1 MLSGRLNDSQ
11 GAAVQEYPDPG
22 MRFAVYRGA
31 AACSNREMPVTRPP
45 EDVSAP
51 VIPDGD
57 RSADAP
63 ARILVID
70 DDDAFRETVC
80 AAIARDPSL
89 TLAAQ
94 AGSVAAA
101 RAVVARGN
109 FDVALIDLGLP
120 DGNGIDLI
128 REIARERPDTD
139 VMVVTVFGDE
149 AHVLASI
156 EAGATGYLLK
166 RNLHD
171 TLAATVHELR
181 AGGSPISP
189 VIARQLLH
197 RFRRD
202 GDGAGGAPVPPAAV
216 DDGGLS
222 EREREVLLFI
232 AKGFTVGEIAGML
245 HLSAHT
251 VATHVKHI
259 YRKLAVHS
267 RTEAVYEAGRMGLL

>member
-1 MLSGRLNDSQ
+1 MTETIEITQ
-11 GAAVQEYPDPG
+11 V
-22 MRFAVYRGA
+22 
-31 AACSNREMPVTRPP
+31 PP
-45 EDVSAP
+45 T
-51 VIPDGD
+51 
-57 RSADAP
+57 
-63 ARILVID
+63 RILVVD
-70 DDDAFRETVC
+70 DDDAFRESVC
-80 AAIARDPSL
+80 AAIARDDGMV
-89 TLAAQ
+89 LAAQ
-94 AGSVAAA
+94 GNAVAAA
-101 RAVVARGN
+101 REAIAHVD

-128 REIARERPDTD
+128 REISRTLPDAD

-166 RNLHD
+166 RSLTD
-171 TLAATVHELR
+171 TLGETVRELR

-189 VIARQLLH
+189 VIARQLLQ
-197 RFRRD
+197 RFKRNTSES
-202 GDGAGGAPVPPAAV
+202 PQPAATVV

-232 AKGFTVGEIAGML
+232 AKGFTVGEIANML

-267 RTEAVYEAGRMGLL
+267 RTEAVFEAGRMGLL

>member
-1 MLSGRLNDSQ
+1 MTL
-11 GAAVQEYPDPG
+11 
-22 MRFAVYRGA
+22 
-31 AACSNREMPVTRPP
+31 
-45 EDVSAP
+45 AP
-51 VIPDGD
+51 T
-57 RSADAP
+57 
-63 ARILVID
+63 RILVVD
-70 DDDAFRETVC
+70 DDEAFRESVC
-80 AAIARDPSL
+80 TAIARDDAMV
-89 TLAAQ
+89 LAAQ
-94 AGSVAAA
+94 AGSVARA
-101 RAVVARGN
+101 REAIVRGN
-109 FDVALIDLGLP
+109 FDVALVDLGLP

-128 REIARERPDTD
+128 REIALTRPETD

-166 RNLHD
+166 RSLID
-171 TLAATVHELR
+171 TLGATVRELR

-189 VIARQLLH
+189 VIARQLLQ
-197 RFRRD
+197 RFKR
-202 GDGAGGAPVPPAAV
+202 GADDAALAQQAV
-216 DDGGLS
+216 AVIDDGGLS

-232 AKGFTVGEIAGML
+232 AKGFTVGEIANML

>member
-1 MLSGRLNDSQ
+1 MNALSPTRL
-11 GAAVQEYPDPG
+11 
-22 MRFAVYRGA
+22 
-31 AACSNREMPVTRPP
+31 
-45 EDVSAP
+45 
-51 VIPDGD
+51 
-57 RSADAP
+57 
-63 ARILVID
+63 LVVD
-70 DDDAFRETVC
+70 DDEAFRESVR
-80 AAIARDPSL
+80 AAIAPHADL
-89 TLAAQ
+89 AFAAQ
-94 AGSVAAA
+94 AGTLAEA
-101 RAVVARGN
+101 RAALGRQG
-109 FDVALIDLGLP
+109 FDVALVDLGLP

-128 REIARERPDTD
+128 RELARERPETD

-166 RNLHD
+166 RSLSD
-171 TLAATVHELR
+171 TLAATVRELR

-189 VIARQLLH
+189 VIARQLLL
-197 RFRRD
+197 RFKR
-202 GDGAGGAPVPPAAV
+202 GGEAGEGGAQGAAAPLPV

-222 EREREVLLFI
+222 EREREVLMFI
-232 AKGFTVGEIAGML
+232 SKGFTVGEIADML

>member
-1 MLSGRLNDSQ
+1 MV
-11 GAAVQEYPDPG
+11 AAV
-22 MRFAVYRGA
+22 
-31 AACSNREMPVTRPP
+31 T
-45 EDVSAP
+45 
-51 VIPDGD
+51 
-57 RSADAP
+57 
-63 ARILVID
+63 RILVVD
-70 DDDAFRETVC
+70 DDEAFRESVC
-80 AAIARDPSL
+80 TAIARDDAMV
-89 TLAAQ
+89 LAAQ
-94 AGSVAAA
+94 AGSVARA
-101 RAVVARGN
+101 REAIVRGN
-109 FDVALIDLGLP
+109 FDVALVDLGLP

-128 REIARERPDTD
+128 REIAQTRPETD
-139 VMVVTVFGDE
+139 VMVITVFGDE

-166 RNLHD
+166 RSLAD
-171 TLAATVHELR
+171 TLGATVRELR

-189 VIARQLLH
+189 VIARQLLQ
-197 RFRRD
+197 RFKR
-202 GDGAGGAPVPPAAV
+202 GADAAAASAATTVV

-232 AKGFTVGEIAGML
+232 AKGFTVGEIANML

>member
-1 MLSGRLNDSQ
+1 
-11 GAAVQEYPDPG
+11 
-22 MRFAVYRGA
+22 
-31 AACSNREMPVTRPP
+31 MPEIAELPLETPT
-45 EDVSAP
+45 
-51 VIPDGD
+51 
-57 RSADAP
+57 
-63 ARILVID
+63 RILVVD

-80 AAIARDPSL
+80 AAIARDVGMV
-89 TLAAQ
+89 LAAQ
-94 AGSVAAA
+94 VGNAQGA
-101 RAVVARGN
+101 RDAIANGE
-109 FDVALIDLGLP
+109 FDVALVDLGLP

-128 REIARERPDTD
+128 REIARSRPDVD

-166 RNLHD
+166 RSLAD
-171 TLAATVHELR
+171 TLGATVRELR

-189 VIARQLLH
+189 VIARQLLQ
-197 RFRRD
+197 RFKQ
-202 GDGAGGAPVPPAAV
+202 GATARAAQAVAVV

-232 AKGFTVGEIAGML
+232 AKGFTVGEIATML

-267 RTEAVYEAGRMGLL
+267 RTEAVFEAGRMGLL

>member
-1 MLSGRLNDSQ
+1 MPETLETVP
-11 GAAVQEYPDPG
+11 AAP
-22 MRFAVYRGA
+22 
-31 AACSNREMPVTRPP
+31 T
-45 EDVSAP
+45 
-51 VIPDGD
+51 
-57 RSADAP
+57 
-63 ARILVID
+63 RILVVD

-80 AAIARDPSL
+80 AAIARDD
-89 TLAAQ
+89 TMVLAAQ
-94 AGSVAAA
+94 VGSAA
-101 RAVVARGN
+101 RAREAIAVGN
-109 FDVALIDLGLP
+109 FDVALVDLGLP
-120 DGNGIDLI
+120 DGNGIELI
-128 REIARERPDTD
+128 REIARTQPETD

-166 RNLHD
+166 RSLND
-171 TLAATVHELR
+171 TLGATVRELR

-197 RFRRD
+197 RFKR
-202 GDGAGGAPVPPAAV
+202 GAAEPAKPEAEASASPVV

-232 AKGFTVGEIAGML
+232 AKGFTVGEIANML

-267 RTEAVYEAGRMGLL
+267 RTEAVFEAGRMGLL

>member
-1 MLSGRLNDSQ
+1 MS
-11 GAAVQEYPDPG
+11 PTP
-22 MRFAVYRGA
+22 
-31 AACSNREMPVTRPP
+31 T
-45 EDVSAP
+45 
-51 VIPDGD
+51 
-57 RSADAP
+57 
-63 ARILVID
+63 RILVVD
-70 DDDAFRETVC
+70 DDEAFRESVC
-80 AAIARDPSL
+80 AAIARDDSMV
-89 TLAAQ
+89 LAAQ
-94 AGSVAAA
+94 VGSVAAA
-101 RAVVARGN
+101 RAATARGN
-109 FDVALIDLGLP
+109 FDVALVDLGLP

-128 REIARERPDTD
+128 REIARDRPEAD

-166 RNLHD
+166 RSLND
-171 TLAATVHELR
+171 TLGATVRELR

-197 RFRRD
+197 RFKK
-202 GDGAGGAPVPPAAV
+202 GSPTPSAPTVV

-232 AKGFTVGEIAGML
+232 AKGFTVGEIANML

-267 RTEAVYEAGRMGLL
+267 RTEAVFEAGRMGLL

>member
-1 MLSGRLNDSQ
+1 MT
-11 GAAVQEYPDPG
+11 
-22 MRFAVYRGA
+22 A
-31 AACSNREMPVTRPP
+31 AA
-45 EDVSAP
+45 
-51 VIPDGD
+51 I
-57 RSADAP
+57 
-63 ARILVID
+63 RILLVD
-70 DDDAFRETVC
+70 DDEAFRESVC
-80 AAIARDPSL
+80 AAIARDAGM

-94 AGSVAAA
+94 AGNALRA
-101 RAVVARGN
+101 REAIARGQ
-109 FDVALIDLGLP
+109 FDVALVDLGLP

-128 REIARERPDTD
+128 REIARSRPDVD

-166 RNLHD
+166 RSLAD
-171 TLAATVHELR
+171 TLGATVRELR

-189 VIARQLLH
+189 VIARQLLQ
-197 RFRRD
+197 RFKQ
-202 GDGAGGAPVPPAAV
+202 GATARAAQAVAVV

-232 AKGFTVGEIAGML
+232 AKGFTVGEIATML

-267 RTEAVYEAGRMGLL
+267 RTEAVFEAGRMGLL

>member
-1 MLSGRLNDSQ
+1 
-11 GAAVQEYPDPG
+11 
-22 MRFAVYRGA
+22 
-31 AACSNREMPVTRPP
+31 MPEIAELPLESPT
-45 EDVSAP
+45 
-51 VIPDGD
+51 
-57 RSADAP
+57 
-63 ARILVID
+63 RILVVD
-70 DDDAFRETVC
+70 DDDAFRESVC
-80 AAIARDPSL
+80 AAIARDADMV
-89 TLAAQ
+89 LAAQ
-94 AGSVAAA
+94 VGNAEGA
-101 RAVVARGN
+101 REAIANGG
-109 FDVALIDLGLP
+109 FDVALVDLGLP

-128 REIARERPDTD
+128 REIARTRPDVD

-166 RNLHD
+166 RSLND
-171 TLAATVHELR
+171 TLGATVRELR

-197 RFRRD
+197 RFKKD
-202 GDGAGGAPVPPAAV
+202 SPQPAQPSQPATV
-216 DDGGLS
+216 IDDGGLS

-232 AKGFTVGEIAGML
+232 AKGFTVGEIANML

-267 RTEAVYEAGRMGLL
+267 RTEAVFEAGRMGLL

>member
-1 MLSGRLNDSQ
+1 MTEIIEITQ
-11 GAAVQEYPDPG
+11 V
-22 MRFAVYRGA
+22 
-31 AACSNREMPVTRPP
+31 PP
-45 EDVSAP
+45 T
-51 VIPDGD
+51 
-57 RSADAP
+57 
-63 ARILVID
+63 RILVVD
-70 DDDAFRETVC
+70 DDDAFRESVC
-80 AAIARDPSL
+80 AAIARDDGMV
-89 TLAAQ
+89 LAAQ
-94 AGSVAAA
+94 GNAVAAA
-101 RAVVARGN
+101 REAIAHVD

-128 REIARERPDTD
+128 REISRTLPDAD

-166 RNLHD
+166 RNLTD
-171 TLAATVHELR
+171 TLGETVRELR

-189 VIARQLLH
+189 VIARQLLQ
-197 RFRRD
+197 RFKRNT
-202 GDGAGGAPVPPAAV
+202 PESPQPAATVV

-232 AKGFTVGEIAGML
+232 AKGFTVGEIANML

-267 RTEAVYEAGRMGLL
+267 RTEAVFEAGRMGLL

>member
-1 MLSGRLNDSQ
+1 
-11 GAAVQEYPDPG
+11 
-22 MRFAVYRGA
+22 
-31 AACSNREMPVTRPP
+31 MPEIAELPLETPT
-45 EDVSAP
+45 
-51 VIPDGD
+51 
-57 RSADAP
+57 
-63 ARILVID
+63 RILVVD
-70 DDDAFRETVC
+70 DDDAFRESVC
-80 AAIARDPSL
+80 AAIARDEAMVL
-89 TLAAQ
+89 TAQ
-94 AGSVAAA
+94 VSSAESA
-101 RAVVARGN
+101 REAIANGN

-128 REIARERPDTD
+128 REIARTRPDAD

-166 RNLHD
+166 RSLND
-171 TLAATVHELR
+171 TLGATVRELR

-189 VIARQLLH
+189 VIARQLLQ
-197 RFRRD
+197 RFKKD
-202 GDGAGGAPVPPAAV
+202 TPQPSQPSQPAAVV

-232 AKGFTVGEIAGML
+232 AKGFTVGEIANML

-267 RTEAVYEAGRMGLL
+267 RTEAVFEAGRMGLL

>member
-1 MLSGRLNDSQ
+1 MPETVELP
-11 GAAVQEYPDPG
+11 QELP
-22 MRFAVYRGA
+22 
-31 AACSNREMPVTRPP
+31 T
-45 EDVSAP
+45 
-51 VIPDGD
+51 
-57 RSADAP
+57 
-63 ARILVID
+63 RILVVD

-80 AAIARDPSL
+80 AAIARDDAL
-89 TLAAQ
+89 VLADQ
-94 AGSVAAA
+94 VSNVESA
-101 RAVVARGN
+101 REAIANGE

-128 REIARERPDTD
+128 REIASTRPDTD

-156 EAGATGYLLK
+156 EAGATGYLLT
-166 RNLHD
+166 RSLND
-171 TLAATVHELR
+171 TLGATVRELR

-197 RFRRD
+197 RFKKD
-202 GDGAGGAPVPPAAV
+202 TPAAPSQPAVV

-232 AKGFTVGEIAGML
+232 AKGFTVGEIANML

-267 RTEAVYEAGRMGLL
+267 RTEAVFEAGRMGLL

>member
-1 MLSGRLNDSQ
+1 M
-11 GAAVQEYPDPG
+11 AEPV
-22 MRFAVYRGA
+22 
-31 AACSNREMPVTRPP
+31 EMPLETPT
-45 EDVSAP
+45 
-51 VIPDGD
+51 
-57 RSADAP
+57 
-63 ARILVID
+63 RILVVD
-70 DDDAFRETVC
+70 DDDAFRESVC
-80 AAIARDPSL
+80 AAIARDDAMV
-89 TLAAQ
+89 LAAQ
-94 AGSVAAA
+94 VGNAEGAREAIAG
-101 RAVVARGN
+101 GE
-109 FDVALIDLGLP
+109 FDVALVDLGLP

-128 REIARERPDTD
+128 REIARTRPDAD

-166 RNLHD
+166 RSLND
-171 TLAATVHELR
+171 TLGATVRELR

-197 RFRRD
+197 RFKKES
-202 GDGAGGAPVPPAAV
+202 PTPSTPAVV

-232 AKGFTVGEIAGML
+232 AKGFTVGEIANML

-267 RTEAVYEAGRMGLL
+267 RTEAVFEAGRMGLL

>member
-1 MLSGRLNDSQ
+1 MI
-11 GAAVQEYPDPG
+11 AAP
-22 MRFAVYRGA
+22 
-31 AACSNREMPVTRPP
+31 T
-45 EDVSAP
+45 
-51 VIPDGD
+51 
-57 RSADAP
+57 
-63 ARILVID
+63 RILVVD
-70 DDDAFRETVC
+70 DDEAFRETVC
-80 AAIARDPSL
+80 AAIAHDDGMI
-89 TLAAQ
+89 LAAQ
-94 AGSVAAA
+94 AGTAA
-101 RAVVARGN
+101 RAREAIARGN
-109 FDVALIDLGLP
+109 FDVALVDLGLP

-128 REIARERPDTD
+128 REIARTRPETD

-166 RNLHD
+166 RSLDD
-171 TLAATVHELR
+171 TLGATVRELR

-189 VIARQLLH
+189 VIARQLLQ
-197 RFRRD
+197 RFKRD
-202 GDGAGGAPVPPAAV
+202 AIAPAPVSQPAAIF

-232 AKGFTVGEIAGML
+232 AKGFTVGEIAAML

-267 RTEAVYEAGRMGLL
+267 RTEAVFEAGRMGLL

>member
-1 MLSGRLNDSQ
+1 
-11 GAAVQEYPDPG
+11 
-22 MRFAVYRGA
+22 
-31 AACSNREMPVTRPP
+31 MPEILEIPQL
-45 EDVSAP
+45 AP
-51 VIPDGD
+51 T
-57 RSADAP
+57 
-63 ARILVID
+63 RILVVD
-70 DDDAFRETVC
+70 DDDAFRESVC
-80 AAIARDPSL
+80 AAIAREGDL
-89 TLAAQ
+89 VLAAQ
-94 AGSVAAA
+94 VNSVAAA
-101 RAVVARGN
+101 REAIGHGD

-128 REIARERPDTD
+128 REISRTLPDAD
-139 VMVVTVFGDE
+139 IMVVTVFGDE

-166 RNLHD
+166 RSLND
-171 TLAATVHELR
+171 TLGETVRELR

-197 RFRRD
+197 RFKRD
-202 GDGAGGAPVPPAAV
+202 TPEAPQPATVV

-232 AKGFTVGEIAGML
+232 AKGFTVGEIANML

-267 RTEAVYEAGRMGLL
+267 RTEAVFEAGRMGLL

>member
-1 MLSGRLNDSQ
+1 MPDILEISQ
-11 GAAVQEYPDPG
+11 V
-22 MRFAVYRGA
+22 
-31 AACSNREMPVTRPP
+31 
-45 EDVSAP
+45 AP
-51 VIPDGD
+51 T
-57 RSADAP
+57 
-63 ARILVID
+63 RILVVD
-70 DDDAFRETVC
+70 DDDAFRESVC
-80 AAIARDPSL
+80 AAIARDNDL
-89 TLAAQ
+89 ELAAQ
-94 AGSVAAA
+94 VNSVAAA
-101 RAVVARGN
+101 REAIGHGD

-128 REIARERPDTD
+128 REISRTLPDAD

-166 RNLHD
+166 RSLND
-171 TLAATVHELR
+171 TLGETVRELR

-197 RFRRD
+197 RFKRD
-202 GDGAGGAPVPPAAV
+202 TPESPQQPAAVV

-232 AKGFTVGEIAGML
+232 AKGFTVGEIANML

-267 RTEAVYEAGRMGLL
+267 RTEAVFEAGRMGLL

>member
-1 MLSGRLNDSQ
+1 
-11 GAAVQEYPDPG
+11 
-22 MRFAVYRGA
+22 
-31 AACSNREMPVTRPP
+31 MPEILELTQATPT
-45 EDVSAP
+45 
-51 VIPDGD
+51 
-57 RSADAP
+57 
-63 ARILVID
+63 RILVVD
-70 DDDAFRETVC
+70 DDDAFRESVC
-80 AAIARDPSL
+80 AAIARDDGMV
-89 TLAAQ
+89 LAAQ
-94 AGSVAAA
+94 VNSVAAA
-101 RAVVARGN
+101 REAIRHGD
-109 FDVALIDLGLP
+109 FEVALIDLGLP

-128 REIARERPDTD
+128 LEISRTLPDVD
-139 VMVVTVFGDE
+139 IMVVTVFGDE

-166 RNLHD
+166 RSLTD
-171 TLAATVHELR
+171 TLGETVRELR

-197 RFRRD
+197 RFKRD
-202 GDGAGGAPVPPAAV
+202 TPESPQRAAAVV

-232 AKGFTVGEIAGML
+232 AKGFTVGEIANML

-267 RTEAVYEAGRMGLL
+267 RTEAVFEAGRMGLL

>member
-1 MLSGRLNDSQ
+1 
-11 GAAVQEYPDPG
+11 
-22 MRFAVYRGA
+22 
-31 AACSNREMPVTRPP
+31 MPLETPT
-45 EDVSAP
+45 
-51 VIPDGD
+51 
-57 RSADAP
+57 
-63 ARILVID
+63 RILVVD
-70 DDDAFRETVC
+70 DDDAFRESVC
-80 AAIARDPSL
+80 AAIARDDAMV
-89 TLAAQ
+89 LAAQ
-94 AGSVAAA
+94 VGNAEGA
-101 RAVVARGN
+101 REAIACGE
-109 FDVALIDLGLP
+109 FDVALVDLGLP

-128 REIARERPDTD
+128 REIARTRPDAD

-166 RNLHD
+166 RSLND
-171 TLAATVHELR
+171 TLGATVRELR

-197 RFRRD
+197 RFKKD
-202 GDGAGGAPVPPAAV
+202 SPAPTTSAVV

-232 AKGFTVGEIAGML
+232 AKGFTVGEIANML

-267 RTEAVYEAGRMGLL
+267 RTEAVFEAGRMGLL

>member
-1 MLSGRLNDSQ
+1 MTEIIEIPR
-11 GAAVQEYPDPG
+11 V
-22 MRFAVYRGA
+22 
-31 AACSNREMPVTRPP
+31 
-45 EDVSAP
+45 AP
-51 VIPDGD
+51 T
-57 RSADAP
+57 
-63 ARILVID
+63 RILVVD
-70 DDDAFRETVC
+70 DDDAFRESVC
-80 AAIARDPSL
+80 AAIARDDDMV
-89 TLAAQ
+89 LAAQ
-94 AGSVAAA
+94 GNAVAAA
-101 RAVVARGN
+101 REAIAHVD

-128 REIARERPDTD
+128 REISRTLPDAD

-166 RNLHD
+166 RNLTD
-171 TLAATVHELR
+171 TLGETVRELR

-189 VIARQLLH
+189 VIARQLLQ
-197 RFRRD
+197 RFKRNT
-202 GDGAGGAPVPPAAV
+202 PESPQPAATVV

-232 AKGFTVGEIAGML
+232 AKGFTVGEIANML

-267 RTEAVYEAGRMGLL
+267 RTEAVFEAGRMGLL

>member
-1 MLSGRLNDSQ
+1 
-11 GAAVQEYPDPG
+11 
-22 MRFAVYRGA
+22 
-31 AACSNREMPVTRPP
+31 MPQALEITQVTPT
-45 EDVSAP
+45 
-51 VIPDGD
+51 
-57 RSADAP
+57 
-63 ARILVID
+63 RILVVD
-70 DDDAFRETVC
+70 DDDAFRESVC
-80 AAIARDPSL
+80 AAISRDDDL
-89 TLAAQ
+89 VLAAQ
-94 AGSVAAA
+94 VNSVASA
-101 RAVVARGN
+101 REAIGRGE

-128 REIARERPDTD
+128 REISRTRPDVD

-166 RNLHD
+166 RSLTD
-171 TLAATVHELR
+171 TLGATVRELR

-197 RFRRD
+197 RFKKD
-202 GDGAGGAPVPPAAV
+202 TPQPSQPAAAVV

-232 AKGFTVGEIAGML
+232 AKGFTVGEIANML

-267 RTEAVYEAGRMGLL
+267 RTEAVFEAGRMGLL

>member
-1 MLSGRLNDSQ
+1 MRDDTLVLAEQVSNAE
-11 GAAVQEYPDPG
+11 GA
-22 MRFAVYRGA
+22 
-31 AACSNREMPVTRPP
+31 RE
-45 EDVSAP
+45 
-51 VIPDGD
+51 
-57 RSADAP
+57 
-63 ARILVID
+63 
-70 DDDAFRETVC
+70 
-80 AAIARDPSL
+80 AIAH
-89 TLAAQ
+89 
-94 AGSVAAA
+94 GE
-101 RAVVARGN
+101 

-120 DGNGIDLI
+120 DGNGIELI
-128 REIARERPDTD
+128 REIARTRPETD

-166 RNLHD
+166 RSLND
-171 TLAATVHELR
+171 TLGATVRELR

-197 RFRRD
+197 RFKKD
-202 GDGAGGAPVPPAAV
+202 SPTPSAPTVV

-232 AKGFTVGEIAGML
+232 AKGFTVGEIANML

-267 RTEAVYEAGRMGLL
+267 RTEAVFEAGRMGLL

>member
-1 MLSGRLNDSQ
+1 VLASQ
-11 GAAVQEYPDPG
+11 VATAEGA
-22 MRFAVYRGA
+22 
-31 AACSNREMPVTRPP
+31 RE
-45 EDVSAP
+45 
-51 VIPDGD
+51 
-57 RSADAP
+57 
-63 ARILVID
+63 
-70 DDDAFRETVC
+70 
-80 AAIARDPSL
+80 AIE
-89 TLAAQ
+89 
-94 AGSVAAA
+94 G
-101 RAVVARGN
+101 GE
-109 FDVALIDLGLP
+109 FDVALVDLGLP

-128 REIARERPDTD
+128 REIARTLPEVD

-166 RNLHD
+166 RSLND
-171 TLAATVHELR
+171 TLGATVRELR

-197 RFRRD
+197 RFRKD
-202 GDGAGGAPVPPAAV
+202 APAQPVV
-216 DDGGLS
+216 DHGGLS

-232 AKGFTVGEIAGML
+232 AKGFTVGEIANML

-267 RTEAVYEAGRMGLL
+267 RTEAVFEAGRMGLL

>member
-1 MLSGRLNDSQ
+1 MTEIIEI
-11 GAAVQEYPDPG
+11 AKV
-22 MRFAVYRGA
+22 
-31 AACSNREMPVTRPP
+31 
-45 EDVSAP
+45 AP
-51 VIPDGD
+51 T
-57 RSADAP
+57 
-63 ARILVID
+63 RILVVD
-70 DDDAFRETVC
+70 DDDAFRESVC
-80 AAIARDPSL
+80 AAIARDDDL
-89 TLAAQ
+89 VLAAQ
-94 AGSVAAA
+94 GNSVAAA
-101 RAVVARGN
+101 REAIAHVD

-128 REIARERPDTD
+128 REISRTLPDAD
-139 VMVVTVFGDE
+139 MMVVTVFGDE

-166 RNLHD
+166 RSLTD
-171 TLAATVHELR
+171 TLGETVRELR

-189 VIARQLLH
+189 VIARQLLQ
-197 RFRRD
+197 RFKR
-202 GDGAGGAPVPPAAV
+202 ANAESPQPATTVV

-232 AKGFTVGEIAGML
+232 AKGFTVGEIANML

-267 RTEAVYEAGRMGLL
+267 RTEAVFEAGRMGLL

>member
-1 MLSGRLNDSQ
+1 
-11 GAAVQEYPDPG
+11 
-22 MRFAVYRGA
+22 
-31 AACSNREMPVTRPP
+31 MPEILETAQATPT
-45 EDVSAP
+45 
-51 VIPDGD
+51 
-57 RSADAP
+57 
-63 ARILVID
+63 RILVVD
-70 DDDAFRETVC
+70 DDDAFRESVC
-80 AAIARDPSL
+80 SAIARDAGMV
-89 TLAAQ
+89 LAAQ
-94 AGSVAAA
+94 VNSVAAA
-101 RAVVARGN
+101 REAILHGN

-128 REIARERPDTD
+128 LQISRTLPEVDI
-139 VMVVTVFGDE
+139 MVVTVFGDE

-166 RNLHD
+166 RSLND
-171 TLAATVHELR
+171 TLGATVRELR

-197 RFRRD
+197 RFKR
-202 GDGAGGAPVPPAAV
+202 ATPESPQPAAVV

-232 AKGFTVGEIAGML
+232 AKGFTVGEIANML

-267 RTEAVYEAGRMGLL
+267 RTEAVFEAGRMGLL